1 MSRRTPSLACIR
13 ALPPK
18 TDQVRTLQALAHILS
33 FLDTNFNLSLLSDL
47 NARALWFALAKSTV
61 SALSAIPV
69 FHPQASV
76 GNLLIFLACLLET
89 TKTKSEKARMLCLR
103 AGCRQ
108 RQRSRSLSSSR
119 TGARPG
125 SRPADTKHWREPA
138 SRLPVSLFAR
148 DREDVRSQG
157 DTRRTERSGD
167 ERWPKHH
174 R

>member
-1 MSRRTPSLACIR
+1 M
-13 ALPPK
+13 
-18 TDQVRTLQALAHILS
+18 TLQALAHILS

-47 NARALWFALAKSTV
+47 NARALWFALAKSSV

-89 TKTKSEKARMLCLR
+89 KTKSEKARMLCLR
-103 AGCRQ
+103 VGCRQ
-108 RQRSRSLSSSR
+108 RQRARSLSSSR

-125 SRPADTKHWREPA
+125 SRPADTKHGREPA
-138 SRLPVSLFAR
+138 SRLPVSFFAR

-157 DTRRTERSGD
+157 DT
-167 ERWPKHH
+167 
-174 R
+174 